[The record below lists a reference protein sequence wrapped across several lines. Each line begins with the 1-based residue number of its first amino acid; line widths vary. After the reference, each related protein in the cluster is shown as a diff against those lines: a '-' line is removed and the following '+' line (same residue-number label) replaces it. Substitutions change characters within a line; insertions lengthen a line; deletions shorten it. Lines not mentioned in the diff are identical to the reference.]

1 VIRVE
6 AGMSTTRFCR
16 LIDMPERTWRRRQAR
31 GRAGMPVKGPWPM
44 PVAEAVEAVV
54 VKHAEAHPAWGH
66 RKVRAMARFDGH
78 RVSPATVLRIMRR
91 RGLLLEAAY
100 QRERRQ
106 LAAARK
112 AAFVTPPSGANQV
125 WQLDFSE
132 FETTTGGTWRLAGCR
147 DYWSKVRV
155 RLASVTDGEPA

>member
-1 VIRVE
+1 
-6 AGMSTTRFCR
+6 MSTTRFCR
-16 LIDMPERTWRRRQAR
+16 LIDMLERTWRRRQAR

-66 RKVRAMARFDGH
+66 RKVWAMARFDGH

-91 RGLLLEAAY
+91 RGLLPEAAY

-112 AAFVTPPSGANQV
+112 AAFVTPPSGANEV
-125 WQLDFSE
+125 Y
-132 FETTTGGTWRLAGCR
+132 RLAILDRRAWG
-147 DYWSKVRV
+147 
-155 RLASVTDGEPA
+155 